1 MSQQPATTESATPG
15 KAEYFS
21 NTTFSGDPVR
31 RAWNQANLNWTT
43 GSNVT
48 NAGSTAVS
56 GFSPSPGAF
65 SARFTTTIKPT
76 VSGAQVF
83 KVRADGPY
91 KLWVNDEL
99 VLQSDGVPYSGDV
112 VNALTT
118 SGKTAALSAGKTYSV
133 KLEYQRVQGNFIP
146 VLGSLT
152 GVQMSW
158 ASLRPPKDLSKYDA
172 VVVATG
178 NTSENEGE
186 GSDHGFD
193 LPDQQ
198 AELISFVAKA
208 NPNTIVV
215 MHGGG
220 VANMQPWA
228 NKVGATLQAWFPGQQ
243 GGQALAEILY
253 GKVNPSGKLP
263 LTIDKKIEDNPS
275 YASYPDPAAYRGNN
289 PLTEMT
295 YSEGLYM
302 GYRGYDKKHAKPLYP
317 FGYGLSYTTFS
328 YSDLKLSTN
337 VLTPGSTID
346 VKFTVTNTGD
356 KAGFEVAQLYV
367 QPVKPAVDRPEK
379 ELKGFTKVYLQPGEQ
394 DCQRTD
400 RLALLAYYV
409 DKTASWDV
417 DAGKFKIL
425 VGADSENLTL
435 NRTLITLYPE
445 KPTTRDSNPL
455 PLPLR
460 KAVQVSAAQTY

>member
-1 MSQQPATTESATPG
+1 M
-15 KAEYFS
+15 
-21 NTTFSGDPVR
+21 
-31 RAWNQANLNWTT
+31 
-43 GSNVT
+43 
-48 NAGSTAVS
+48 
-56 GFSPSPGAF
+56 
-65 SARFTTTIKPT
+65 
-76 VSGAQVF
+76 
-83 KVRADGPY
+83 
-91 KLWVNDEL
+91 
-99 VLQSDGVPYSGDV
+99 
-112 VNALTT
+112 
-118 SGKTAALSAGKTYSV
+118 
-133 KLEYQRVQGNFIP
+133 
-146 VLGSLT
+146 
-152 GVQMSW
+152 
-158 ASLRPPKDLSKYDA
+158 
-172 VVVATG
+172 
-178 NTSENEGE
+178 
-186 GSDHGFD
+186 
-193 LPDQQ
+193 
-198 AELISFVAKA
+198 
-208 NPNTIVV
+208 
-215 MHGGG
+215 
-220 VANMQPWA
+220 
-228 NKVGATLQAWFPGQQ
+228 GATLQAWFPGQQ

-263 LTIDKKIEDNPS
+263 VTIDKKIEDNPS
-275 YASYPDPAAYRGNN
+275 YASYPDPAAYRGSN

-379 ELKGFTKVYLQPGEQ
+379 ELKGFTKVYLQPGESKTVSVPI
-394 DCQRTD
+394 DSRS
-400 RLALLAYYV
+400 LAYYV

-445 KPTTRDSNPL
+445 KLTTRDSNPL